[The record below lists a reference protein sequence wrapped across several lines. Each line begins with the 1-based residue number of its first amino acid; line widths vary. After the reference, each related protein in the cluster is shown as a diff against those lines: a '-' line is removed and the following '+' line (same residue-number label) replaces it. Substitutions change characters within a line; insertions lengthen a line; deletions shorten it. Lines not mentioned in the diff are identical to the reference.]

1 MRPISEVLR
10 LAGQKRSQREISIST
25 GLAKTTVNRYLRR
38 AEAAGLSWPLPAD
51 LDEAVLEARM
61 FRAGELRGEPKA
73 GRPEPDWEVVHRELK
88 SRRHHVTLQLLWMEH
103 RERHPEGWGY
113 TQFCV
118 HYREWLGRQDPV
130 MRLPHVA
137 GEKMYVDFCG
147 DTVAVID
154 PSSGEIWQAQVFV
167 SVLGASGYLYAEAVR
182 GQDSQS
188 WLDVHVRTFEF
199 YGGVPEVVV
208 PDNLKAGVTDPCW
221 YDPEVN
227 PSYLDLA
234 RHYDVAVLPT
244 RPRHPRDKA
253 AGEVGVQV
261 VERWVLA
268 PLRHRRF
275 FSLAEWNQAIG
286 EQLKLVNGRAF
297 RKLATSR
304 RRLFEAMERQ
314 ALRPLPTRRYEFA
327 SWKRAKVNV
336 DYHVEHERGHLY
348 SVPFKHVHQRA
359 DVRATANVVEV
370 FVGGQRVA
378 SHQRS
383 RRPGYITDPEHMPA
397 AHRAHAGWTPSRL
410 VSWGN
415 SIGEPVGRLVEQI
428 LNSRP
433 HPEHGYRACLG
444 LRRLVSRYG
453 AERVVAA
460 CERALAIKAVSYR
473 SVDSILKN
481 GLDRVVV
488 EAKPE
493 QPPVAHENVRGADYY
508 RTVA

>member
-10 LAGQKRSQREISIST
+10 LAAQERSQREISLST
-25 GLAKTTVNRYLRR
+25 GLAKTTVYRYLAR
-38 AEAAGLSWPLPAD
+38 ARQAGLSWPFPGE
-51 LDEAVLEARM
+51 LDEADLEARL
-61 FRAGELRGEPKA
+61 FHAGELRGEPRA
-73 GRPEPDWEVVHRELK
+73 GRPEPSWVQVHREIK
-88 SRRHHVTLQLLWMEH
+88 SRGHHVTLQLLWMEY
-103 RERHPEGWGY
+103 REQHPDGWGY

-118 HYREWLGRQDPV
+118 HFREWLGRQDPV

-147 DTVAVID
+147 DTAAVIEA
-154 PSSGEIWQAQVFV
+154 SSGEVWQAQVFV
-167 SVLGASGYLYAEAVR
+167 AVLGASGYLYAEAVR

-208 PDNLKAGVTDPCW
+208 PDNLKAGVHDPCW

-234 RHYDVAVLPT
+234 RHYGVAVLPT

-286 EQLKLVNGRAF
+286 ERLDGLNGRPF
-297 RKLATSR
+297 RKLTTSR
-304 RRLFEAMERQ
+304 RDLFETMERE

-327 SWKRAKVNV
+327 SWKPAKVNI
-336 DYHVEHERGHLY
+336 DYHIEFEHHFY
-348 SVPFKHVHQRA
+348 SVPYKLIHERV
-359 DVRATANVVEV
+359 DVRATANVIEI
-370 FVGGQRVA
+370 FLTGQRVA
-378 SHQRS
+378 SHR
-383 RRPGYITDPEHMPA
+383 RAHRPGYTTDPEHMPV
-397 AHRAHAGWTPSRL
+397 AHREHAGWTPSRL
-410 VSWGN
+410 VSWANGV
-415 SIGEPVGRLVEQI
+415 GEPVGRLVEEI
-428 LNSRP
+428 LSSRP
-433 HPEHGYRACLG
+433 HPEHGYRACMG

-453 AERVVAA
+453 PERVVAA
-460 CERALAIKAVSYR
+460 CERALAIKAASYR
-473 SVDSILKN
+473 SVDSILKK
-481 GLDRVVV
+481 GLDRVPVG
-488 EAKPE
+488 AKPE
-493 QPPVAHENVRGADYY
+493 QRPVAHENVRGADYY

>member
-10 LAGQKRSQREISIST
+10 LAAQGRSQREISIGT

-38 AEAAGLSWPLPAD
+38 AVEAGLTWPLPAD
-51 LDEAVLEARM
+51 LDEAALEARL
-61 FRAGELRGEPKA
+61 FLAGELRGEPKA
-73 GRPEPDWEVVHRELK
+73 GRPEPDWEEVHRELK
-88 SRRHHVTLQLLWMEH
+88 RRDHHVTLQLLWMEY
-103 RERHPEGWGY
+103 RERHPDGWGY

-130 MRLPHVA
+130 MRLPHLA

-147 DTVAVID
+147 DTAAVID
-154 PSSGEIWQAQVFV
+154 VSTGEVWQAQVFV
-167 SVLGASGYLYAEAVR
+167 SVLGASGYLYAEAMR

-199 YGGVPEVVV
+199 YGSVPEVVV
-208 PDNLKAGVTDPCW
+208 PDNLKAGVNDPCW

-253 AGEVGVQV
+253 ACEVGVQV

-268 PLRHRRF
+268 PLRNRRF
-275 FSLAEWNQAIG
+275 FSLAEWNQAIR
-286 EQLKLVNGRAF
+286 ERLQLVNDGPF
-297 RKLATSR
+297 RKLKTSR
-304 RRLFEAMERQ
+304 RTLFESIERPAM
-314 ALRPLPTRRYEFA
+314 RPLPAVRYEYA
-327 SWKRAKVNV
+327 SWKRCKVSV
-336 DYHVEHERGHLY
+336 DYHVEHERGHFY

-359 DVRATANVVEV
+359 EVRATANVVEI

-383 RRPGYITDPEHMPA
+383 YRPGYVTCPEHMPA

-415 SIGEPVGRLVEQI
+415 GIGEPVGRLVEQI
-428 LNSRP
+428 LSSRP

-444 LRRLVSRYG
+444 LRRLVGRYG

-481 GLDRVVV
+481 GLDRVAV
-488 EAKPE
+488 EARPE
-493 QPPVAHENVRGADYY
+493 QAPVAHENVRGADYY